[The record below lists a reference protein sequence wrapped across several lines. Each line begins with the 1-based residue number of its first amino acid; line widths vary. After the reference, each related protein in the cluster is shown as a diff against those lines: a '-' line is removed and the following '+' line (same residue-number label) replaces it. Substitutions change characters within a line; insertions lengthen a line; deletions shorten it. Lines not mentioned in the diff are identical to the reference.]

1 MKLSIG
7 IIGLPN
13 AGKSTLFKELTKR
26 NVPIASYPF
35 TTIDPNHG
43 VVAAKDERLD
53 KLAQIFHSKEV
64 FPAALEFVDIAGLVR
79 GAHKGEGLGNQFL
92 SHIREVDAVIHL
104 IRAFE
109 DSGVTHVE
117 STIDPKRDFEIVQ
130 EELRQKDAQAKEKEN
145 LLSTKPQLIILNG
158 SVEEIPRS
166 SASSSAWF
174 RDSLVFDLK
183 AGLNDDDVK
192 KIFQEILKLLDLIT
206 FFTCNEN
213 EARSWFVRKN
223 TLVQK
228 AAGVIHTDFEQKFIK
243 AEVINW
249 QKITQVGGWNQAK
262 NKGLIRL
269 EGKDYLVQEGDLVL
283 IKHS

>member
-43 VVAAKDERLD
+43 VVAAKDERLE
-53 KLAQIFHSKEV
+53 KLAQIFHSKGV

-104 IRAFE
+104 IRSFE
-109 DSGVTHVE
+109 ASDVPHIE
-117 STIDPKRDFEIVQ
+117 NTIDPARDFEIVK
-130 EELRQKDAQAKEKEN
+130 EELKRKDEQSKEKEN
-145 LLSTKPQLIILNG
+145 LLSAKPQLIVLNG
-158 SVEEIPRS
+158 LVGEVPRS

-174 RDSLVFDLK
+174 RDSLIFDLK
-183 AGLNDDDVK
+183 RGLSDADIK
-192 KIFQEILKLLDLIT
+192 KIFSEILRLLELIT
-206 FFTCNEN
+206 FFTVNEN
-213 EARSWFVRKN
+213 EARSWFVKKG
-223 TLVQK
+223 TPVVK
-228 AAGVIHTDFEQKFIK
+228 AAGVIHTDFESKFIK

-249 QKITQVGGWNQAK
+249 QKLVEAGNWNQAR

-269 EGKDYLVQEGDLVL
+269 EGRDYIVEEGDVVLV
-283 IKHS
+283 KHG